1 MGTTHRESHFKLKLY
16 ILTWVYKR
24 NHPLIEITMSADFL
38 NLMVYD
44 YLAQLDP
51 KLAMK
56 FKKETNV
63 TGELPP
69 GTPTVTEIVQFFE
82 ETSPGKLNPP
92 VVEKEANKKKKK
104 KSKEEEKSEEVV
116 AQAEE
121 ETVPPKKSKKN
132 KKDKENTELAKKPSQ
147 AESASVDDSPPKK
160 KSKKSKKN

>member
-1 MGTTHRESHFKLKLY
+1 MGAYNCLIHFC
-16 ILTWVYKR
+16 KR

-69 GTPTVTEIVQFFE
+69 GTPTVTGIVQFFK

-104 KSKEEEKSEEVV
+104 KSKEEKSEEVV

-121 ETVPPKKSKKN
+121 VTVPPKKSK
-132 KKDKENTELAKKPSQ
+132 KKDKENTELAEKPSQ
-147 AESASVDDSPPKK
+147 SESASVDDSPPKK